1 MKQNTKKTL
10 ISLIIKDTANIKRI
24 ISAAIIIIAI
34 LLTDMSEMTQNQTRL
49 ILIIL
54 ILASYNLT
62 ISLFESLKKLKRKKI
77 TRNKIEK
84 SK

>member
-10 ISLIIKDTANIKRI
+10 ISLIIKDTANTKRI

-34 LLTDMSEMTQNQTRL
+34 LITDLSEMTQNQTRL

-54 ILASYNLT
+54 LLASYNLV
-62 ISLFESLKKLKRKKI
+62 ISLFESLKKLRRKTPLK
-77 TRNKIEK
+77 TK
-84 SK
+84 

>member
-24 ISAAIIIIAI
+24 ISAAMIIIAI
-34 LLTDMSEMTQNQTRL
+34 LITDLSEMTGNQTRL

-54 ILASYNLT
+54 ILTLYNIV
-62 ISLFESLKKLKRKKI
+62 ISLFESLKKIKTPIKKNI
-77 TRNKIEK
+77 QK
-84 SK
+84 